1 MAEAR
6 WGSGAPVRGWMLAG
20 RDRTAAA
27 DCRRAAPLP
36 LALTAVLISLATLA
50 GAPDLAAQ
58 VADEEY
64 VEPLLN
70 QALETERTGLELP
83 WRNPATG
90 SSGII
95 VIERTFYR
103 DPRTPCRDYRRTLER
118 AGEPAVEV
126 EGTGCRIAP
135 SEWAIDEEAP
145 AARAATPAPAAGPE
159 PAPDEPPAPEPAHTE
174 PAPPS
179 CPTMSVTPVPCGR
192 PPAVVDYTMPT
203 RTRL

>member
-6 WGSGAPVRGWMLAG
+6 WGSGAPVRGWMSAG
-20 RDRTAAA
+20 PDSTAGA

-36 LALTAVLISLATLA
+36 LALTAVLISLAPLA
-50 GAPDLAAQ
+50 GVPGAAAQ

-70 QALETERTGLELP
+70 QALEAERTGVELP

-118 AGEPAVEV
+118 AGEPAIEV

-135 SEWAIDEEAP
+135 GEWAIDEEGP
-145 AARAATPAPAAGPE
+145 ASRAATPAPAAGPE

>member
-20 RDRTAAA
+20 PDRTAAA

-36 LALTAVLISLATLA
+36 LALTAVLISLAPLA
-50 GAPDLAAQ
+50 GVPGAAAQ

-70 QALETERTGLELP
+70 QALEAERTGVELP

-118 AGEPAVEV
+118 AGEPAIEV

-135 SEWAIDEEAP
+135 GEWAIDEEAP
-145 AARAATPAPAAGPE
+145 ASRAAGPE

>member
-1 MAEAR
+1 LAEAR

-20 RDRTAAA
+20 PDRTAAA

-36 LALTAVLISLATLA
+36 LALTAVLISLAPLA
-50 GAPDLAAQ
+50 GVPGAAAQ

-70 QALETERTGLELP
+70 QALEAERTGVELP

-118 AGEPAVEV
+118 AGEPAIEV

-135 SEWAIDEEAP
+135 GEWAIDEEAP
-145 AARAATPAPAAGPE
+145 ASRAATPAPAAGPE

>member
-1 MAEAR
+1 M
-6 WGSGAPVRGWMLAG
+6 
-20 RDRTAAA
+20 
-27 DCRRAAPLP
+27 
-36 LALTAVLISLATLA
+36 SLGTLA
-50 GAPDLAAQ
+50 GAQDAAAQ

-70 QALETERTGLELP
+70 QALETERTGVELP

-95 VIERTFYR
+95 AIERTFYR

-126 EGTGCRIAP
+126 EGTGCRIGP
-135 SEWAIDEEAP
+135 SEWAIDEKPP
-145 AARAATPAPAAGPE
+145 AALAATPAPGAGPA
-159 PAPDEPPAPEPAHTE
+159 PAPDEPPAPAPDEPPVPEPARTE

>member
-1 MAEAR
+1 
-6 WGSGAPVRGWMLAG
+6 MLAA
-20 RDRTAAA
+20 RDCIAAT
-27 DCRRAAPLP
+27 DCRRAARLP
-36 LALTAVLISLATLA
+36 LTLAAALIACASLA
-50 GAPDLAAQ
+50 GAPDAAAQ

-70 QALETERTGLELP
+70 QALEAERTGVELP

-90 SSGII
+90 SSGVIA
-95 VIERTFYR
+95 IERTFYR

-126 EGTGCRIAP
+126 EGTGCRIGP
-135 SEWAIDEEAP
+135 NEWAIDEETP
-145 AARAATPAPAAGPE
+145 ASRAATPAPAAGPE
-159 PAPDEPPAPEPAHTE
+159 PAPDEPPAPEPARAE
-174 PAPPS
+174 PVPPS

>member
-6 WGSGAPVRGWMLAG
+6 WGSRAPVRGWMTAG

-27 DCRRAAPLP
+27 DRRRAARLP
-36 LALTAVLISLATLA
+36 LTLTAVMILLATLA

-70 QALETERTGLELP
+70 QARETERTGLELP